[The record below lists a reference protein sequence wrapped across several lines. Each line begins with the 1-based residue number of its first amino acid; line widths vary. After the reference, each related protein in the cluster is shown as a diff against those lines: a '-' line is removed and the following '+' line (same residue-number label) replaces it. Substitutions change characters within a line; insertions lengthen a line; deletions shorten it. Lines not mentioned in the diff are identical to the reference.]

1 MRAIERVTLER
12 FYRDPE
18 IVNRIYAQA
27 RYERNEAI
35 GRMVAALCAGL
46 LRLGARR
53 GASAPRQG
61 ACGQS
66 ARREVGA

>member
-27 RYERNEAI
+27 RRERAAMLAAVWRGVARFAGRVLHRSRMHVPCERNVNVQ
-35 GRMVAALCAGL
+35 GRAFHG
-46 LRLGARR
+46 
-53 GASAPRQG
+53 
-61 ACGQS
+61 
-66 ARREVGA
+66 